1 MSNYIIINNETSYFG
16 LAESLRQIERDFGID
31 HSYLSRMIKKKEPK
45 EPLKIKEYLIYLT
58 ASSEISNK
66 DCCYLVYNLDTNV
79 WKVYSSLRAIE
90 TELKIDHS
98 SLSKYLN
105 GKKYKSFGAK
115 NPGRPP
121 IKTSDAQSKVS
132 KNDNETKISNDEI
145 SSTSENKKKEDPN
158 DKSTDDKI
166 VEVTKPKGFQIFKVM

>member
-1 MSNYIIINNETSYFG
+1 MINYIIINNDSGHFG

-45 EPLKIKEYLIYLT
+45 DPLKIKEYLIYLT
-58 ASSEISNK
+58 ATSEFTNK
-66 DCCYLVYNLDTNV
+66 DCCYIVYNLDTNV

-90 TELKIDHS
+90 AELKIDHS

-121 IKTSDAQSKVS
+121 SKTSDSQSKVL
-132 KNDNETKISNDEI
+132 KNDKETKKLKDER
-145 SSTSENKKKEDPN
+145 SSTSENKKKEDSN

-166 VEVTKPKGFQIFKVM
+166 VEVAKPKGFQIFKVM

>member
-1 MSNYIIINNETSYFG
+1 MSNYIIINNETNYFG

-31 HSYLSRMIKKKEPK
+31 HSYLSRMIRKKEPK
-45 EPLKIKEYLIYLT
+45 DPLKIKEYFIYLGAT
-58 ASSEISNK
+58 SEITNK
-66 DCCYLVYNLDTNV
+66 YCCYLVYNLDTNV
-79 WKVYSSLRAIE
+79 WKIYSSLRAIE
-90 TELKIDHS
+90 AELKIDHS

-121 IKTSDAQSKVS
+121 SKSSDSESKVA
-132 KNDNETKISNDEI
+132 KNDNEIKKLKDET
-145 SSTSENKKKEDPN
+145 SSTTESKKKVDSN

>member
-1 MSNYIIINNETSYFG
+1 MSNYIIINSETNYFG

-45 EPLKIKEYLIYLT
+45 NPLKIKEYLIYLT
-58 ASSEISNK
+58 ASSEMTNK
-66 DCCYLVYNLDTNV
+66 DCCYLVYNLDTNI

-90 TELKIDHS
+90 AELKIDHS

-121 IKTSDAQSKVS
+121 NKTSDAQSKVS

-145 SSTSENKKKEDPN
+145 SSTSESKKQEDPN
-158 DKSTDDKI
+158 DKSVDDKI